1 MLAANLQNQQPSSVW
16 RSTSAATQDIIYY
29 MPNGGVM
36 RALGI
41 FNHNLTTSAYI
52 ETFFSTDAF
61 ATIAKQLI
69 FNVTNPYVLGL
80 GLEPLG
86 ICTLGSTGLCQ
97 PIPGTSLNNFYLFDE
112 PLVYPYTLVRIND
125 PDNPD
130 GFIQAGRIVL
140 GNYWQ
145 PTYNPSYGY
154 RQQLQVSDSGR
165 ESRSGA
171 WYARQK
177 PQHNEFSMSFPWL
190 DAGEAAQLNTMI
202 RQVGQ
207 YKNILFA
214 AYPRGSG
221 PEKMQNLGLCFLK
234 SQSGFSRDEHLFRK
248 FDLTLREAL

>member
-16 RSTSAATQDIIYY
+16 RSTSAATQDITFD
-29 MPNGGVM
+29 
-36 RALGI
+36 LGAASPVKHMYLG
-41 FNHNLTTSAYI
+41 NHNLSTGATVQVFLSDNN
-52 ETFFSTDAF
+52 FSTV
-61 ATIAKQLI
+61 AKTYTFGI
-69 FNVTNPYVLGL
+69 TSMYVLGL

-86 ICTLGSTGLCQ
+86 VCTLGSTDACEDIAGTYLRNFFLLDGTDSYRYVKVRF
-97 PIPGTSLNNFYLFDE
+97 IDPGNS
-112 PLVYPYTLVRIND
+112 
-125 PDNPD
+125 D
-130 GFIQAGRIVL
+130 GFIQLGRLVL
-140 GNYWQ
+140 GNIWQ
-145 PTYNPSYGY
+145 PTHNVNYGY
-154 RQQLQVSDSGR
+154 KQNLTLTSKGR

-171 WYARQK
+171 WYARQR

-214 AYPRGSG
+214 AYPHESG